1 MNQGSLTLVGRS
13 VGDVLDDVYHDKLL
27 DGVVLGAALWQRVK
41 RTFPRPLLRVPST
54 STKLPVL
61 NLFSKITIF

>member
-13 VGDVLDDVYHDKLL
+13 VGDVLDDIYHDKLL

-41 RTFPRPLLRVPST
+41 RTFPPCTEHVYKVTR
-54 STKLPVL
+54 
-61 NLFSKITIF
+61 SKFILENYYFLV